1 MMARD
6 DTPRTDRPAG
16 GRNIPLPGIK
26 TAHDIQEADERFAD
40 ADVDLESNELHAAGQ
55 VCERCGR
62 AIKPADDVRRTA
74 SGGYKHEVC
83 PPA

>member
-6 DTPRTDRPAG
+6 ETPRTDHPAG
-16 GRNIPLPGIK
+16 GRNIPLPGVQ
-26 TAHDIQEADERFAD
+26 TAHDVQEADEQFTD
-40 ADVDLESNELHAAGQ
+40 AGVDLESNELHAAGQ
-55 VCERCGR
+55 VCARCGR
-62 AIKPADDVRRTA
+62 SIQPGDDVRRTA